1 MKASSNCIVDDLKV
15 VASCDGKQVDIFG
28 SKGIAAA
35 VGRLRML
42 LSVFTHEPQRYEVD
56 EQIAL
61 ID

>member
-15 VASCDGKQVDIFG
+15 VASCDGKQVDTFG
-28 SKGIAAA
+28 SKGNAAA
-35 VGRLRML
+35 VGPLRML

-61 ID
+61 IY